1 MSTQSTALN
10 LSGQLSQKDIK
21 RLTNAMRGSTVGPTT
36 LYYAGVTAP
45 IIGAGMA
52 LLSSAAFELTSMS
65 PYWRTMSSAIIA
77 AMAGIVWYLIFMR
90 WAYRHRQSR
99 SGETEQ
105 ETQLTLSD
113 DSLSIRRDAVETR
126 IGWSAL
132 IEVKMGRGYTLL
144 KFKGA
149 DPLIVPDSWF
159 SKDKAAQNEFR
170 SRLQKGMS

>member
-1 MSTQSTALN
+1 MSTTEPSLHLTGKLR
-10 LSGQLSQKDIK
+10 QKDIR
-21 RLTNAMRGSTVGPTT
+21 RLTNVMRGATVGPTT

-45 IIGAGMA
+45 VIGAGMA
-52 LLSSAAFELTSMS
+52 LLSSAAFELTSMNA
-65 PYWRTMSSAIIA
+65 YWRTMSSAMIA

-99 SGETEQ
+99 GGETEQ
-105 ETQLTLSD
+105 ATELTVSD
-113 DSLSIRRDAVETR
+113 AGLSIRRDAVETR

-132 IEVKMGRGYTLL
+132 IEVKLGRGYTLL

-159 SKDKAAQNEFR
+159 GKDKAAQNEFR